1 MLVVV
6 RHTSADEPYTS
17 YSLRMI
23 GTWTFYLF
31 ATEFL
36 LPGDLAVAGGG
47 LAVCV
52 YIYSRYLWCRVNN
65 RLYRMKMGNQTEE
78 ENRE

>member
-36 LPGDLAVAGGG
+36 LPGDLAVAGG
-47 LAVCV
+47 
-52 YIYSRYLWCRVNN
+52 Y
-65 RLYRMKMGNQTEE
+65 
-78 ENRE
+78 